1 MELVIVW
8 GLIAAIAGAVWYFFR
23 KPTHL
28 ETSASE
34 PVEVKEEKVAVTK
47 KAQLSKMT
55 KKDLEV
61 YGREIGI
68 ELDLRKKKD
77 DLISAIQ
84 SQQKLL

>member
-1 MELVIVW
+1 MELAIVW
-8 GLIAAIAGAVWYFFR
+8 GLIAAFAVAVWYFSR

-28 ETSASE
+28 ETSAPK

-47 KAQLSKMT
+47 AQLSKMT
-55 KKDLEV
+55 KKDLEA

-77 DLISAIQ
+77 DLISEIQ
-84 SQQKLL
+84 SHQKQ